1 MIKLA
6 IDLGSSVTKI
16 FRIGSGIVLA
26 EPSCVAVSSG
36 TNTVK
41 AIGEDAKLLIGKT
54 AEYTTIVS
62 PVFEADI
69 VNESMAAVM
78 LSYFLQKIEIG
89 PSRARKAEAVFAV
102 PCGASEELLD
112 KYYRLADACKLGAVR
127 FAEVPFLA
135 AFGQNL
141 TLSETNPAFV
151 IDLGGGNTNIAAF
164 SLDGVIAGVALNI
177 GGGNIDSHIIDKVA
191 ESFNLKIGLQTS
203 EKIKNTIGSLYK
215 NDNDSMVV
223 NGRDI
228 TTGRPR
234 SVAVS
239 SPDVYECMQVFADK
253 IVEYTGMVLAKLP
266 AEVSASVWHSGIYL
280 SGGLAG
286 LIGFSDYLSSALQM
300 DVYVSDE
307 PQMAVILGGGAAV
320 GNDDILETIR
330 IDY

>member
-141 TLSETNPAFV
+141 TLSETSPAFV

-286 LIGFSDYLSSALQM
+286 LIGLSDYLSSALQM

>member
-112 KYYRLADACKLGAVR
+112 KYYRLADACKLGTVR

-286 LIGFSDYLSSALQM
+286 LIGLSDYLSSALQM

>member
-286 LIGFSDYLSSALQM
+286 LIGLSDYLSSALQM